1 MSNMSSKFHINISV
15 FVWFAQTNH
24 GVLYCIYYTSFCM
37 VKLHPISRQ
46 LSPLRGHA
54 FPKPV
59 LCSKQMPASAGN
71 TPPAETSSNRSII
84 RPKHHPSARVLL
96 PFPDRLLRP
105 QHLFRPDRL
114 PGLRKPSPQPV
125 GFLRILKGRK
135 IHQEIRHRQIAQDGI
150 IKEQIVVVAEQD
162 RRPVSRRC

>member
-1 MSNMSSKFHINISV
+1 MSAPIGYYDVSNMSSKFHINISV

-59 LCSKQMPASAGN
+59 LCSKETPASAGN
-71 TPPAETSSNRSII
+71 APPAEASSSRSII
-84 RPKHHPSARVLL
+84 RPKHHPSKASSVSPRSPSAPGPSAPPAGPL
-96 PFPDRLLRP
+96 PSRSPPWPPKAVPAAGWFPPDP
-105 QHLFRPDRL
+105 QGP
-114 PGLRKPSPQPV
+114 
-125 GFLRILKGRK
+125 
-135 IHQEIRHRQIAQDGI
+135 
-150 IKEQIVVVAEQD
+150 
-162 RRPVSRRC
+162 